1 MQQLLIDELTGDRV
15 ILAPARSLR
24 PDTFRVDAAP
34 KPSAVTSCP
43 FCEGNESQTPPE
55 VARVGGGQ
63 PDTPGWKVRV
73 VPNLYP
79 IVGDGVDGAH
89 EVIVLSPHHDHD
101 FGALSADAA
110 IAVFAMLRDRSRFH
124 LERGSA
130 YAQPFVNHGKT
141 AGASIEHPH
150 AQLVT
155 LPIVPPRVEFRLKH
169 FSDAALERDQI
180 YTVSSDGAVV
190 WCPPASPSP
199 FFMRVITPEAGARFD
214 CADTAA
220 IHRITSALQD
230 AIGRLQRVMGDP
242 AYNLV
247 VQTAPRD
254 STERFAWW
262 VDIVPRVGVPA
273 GFELGTGIGVNGV
286 APEAAAA
293 MLRDA

>member
-1 MQQLLIDELTGDRV
+1 
-15 ILAPARSLR
+15 
-24 PDTFRVDAAP
+24 
-34 KPSAVTSCP
+34 
-43 FCEGNESQTPPE
+43 
-55 VARVGGGQ
+55 
-63 PDTPGWKVRV
+63 
-73 VPNLYP
+73 
-79 IVGDGVDGAH
+79 
-89 EVIVLSPHHDHD
+89 
-101 FGALSADAA
+101 
-110 IAVFAMLRDRSRFH
+110 MLRDRSRFH

-155 LPIVPPRVEFRLKH
+155 LPIVPPRVELRLKH

-214 CADTAA
+214 CADDDA